1 MQFISQAL
9 GWEDCVILAMA
20 PLGIITILVSAI
32 RVGGPAWLKAVIG
45 RARENT
51 SAAEMQ
57 LMSSTSEEVCEL
69 HNGKTIVRCQGSTPV
84 WEFIYLIPTIR
95 QQEPNKKLEIK
106 VVTLEEAC
114 TEKMNLLYKSGGDE
128 PQDDALQDDAPQDE
142 AAQGDAPSPQDPP
155 PTSSGNMTRIFRKV
169 FGSPPAP
176 STRDDSGERGIK
188 PETVSE
194 HDPSEAIY
202 VIRSMGPGAPNIVL
216 NLQNN
221 SGNRRELRAFA
232 LVGVILQS
240 CVLVFFG
247 IITYHPTI
255 RNSFRK
261 DDKHVDDY
269 ALPLAIGG
277 TLLLV
282 LGLLGC
288 AIVVEKST
296 QETRYERNKKYGMQI
311 VWIQQKQTVG
321 DQAFNPYATF
331 PDAPRDVVTMSR
343 RRNDSKTQRLK
354 KWTTLGICAGL
365 AGFIIQFIGLRGINS
380 AATLA
385 QLGIIGIMT
394 AIRAWVRRGLA
405 ILPRKE
411 ELASGFELD
420 ALAWALTL
428 LNHSSTEVSDPGT
441 PPTGSGQDP
450 TPANDA
456 KQEEESL
463 PDLTPLGSI
472 EKFMNL
478 DNQKQY
484 LWNLSTGCDVDHQP
498 FLQVGPR
505 SNFRAQQVFETRWNL
520 TRLAQFKGKSAT
532 EAVNLATAIEKIMSV
547 LFPLGSKESATWT
560 WLLAVDYRDS
570 ESTGSQCHINISL
583 TSKDG
588 AWMVLADQLES
599 VLSLCLFTA
608 RKEEQ
613 SRLKDGQAGFN
624 LNNENDDWLRQ
635 KTMDSG
641 LGIRLLGS
649 TDAEKTDQLIQDL
662 RWWAPETFDVIAELQ
677 DDNSTEG
684 RAENPKKSV
693 TSFEKNTREE
703 LDQIIK
709 SDPRLDGI
717 SIDDNRVNAKK
728 IRGWGIVFLVEYLCH
743 LENEIARTGIE
754 GDEVAQFNVTKAAEA
769 AFDLLRASS
778 HQPDFFT
785 HLVRLYKRQR
795 RPLESEYI
803 QQLVDSTSQDD
814 FTAQDNF
821 PDYFGITELHLMAM
835 DPSRGSIRGCTEEV
849 WNAIDERDIFDWTPL
864 HWAAAKENQE
874 AIMALAWRG
883 ADPNLKS
890 FEDEGLVRALVDRG
904 AKVDVQIDEVIGS
917 TLLHFVAE
925 NEMGPIMR
933 ILTGGL
939 VHLDDKTRSKA
950 INSKDVAGDTALH
963 SAASSKRLENMEMLL
978 SAGADPNIKNND
990 GMTPLHCVLLGS
1002 DDEGVCLEMVKILA
1016 RHKADARAQ
1025 DTHGNTPLDLA
1036 VDKGYTDVSEY
1047 LRGLLKAEV
1056 PTST

>member
-32 RVGGPAWLKAVIG
+32 RAGGPAWLKTVIG

-69 HNGKTIVRCQGSTPV
+69 NNGKTIVRCQGSTPV

-95 QQEPNKKLEIK
+95 QQEPNKRLEIK

-114 TEKMNLLYKSGGDE
+114 TKEKNLLHKSGGDE
-128 PQDDALQDDAPQDE
+128 PQDNAHEDDAPQDE
-142 AAQGDAPSPQDPP
+142 ALQNEAPQGDAPSPQDPP
-155 PTSSGNMTRIFRKV
+155 PTSSDNMAGIFRKV

-188 PETVSE
+188 PETVSKDPPGKRDVKLETVSE

-261 DDKHVDDY
+261 DDKRVDDY

-296 QETRYERNKKYGMQI
+296 QETRYERNKKYEMRI

-331 PDAPRDVVTMSR
+331 PDAPRDGVTMSR

-365 AGFIIQFIGLRGINS
+365 AGFIIQFIGLRGMNS

-385 QLGIIGIMT
+385 QLGIVGIMT

-405 ILPRKE
+405 IHPRKE

-520 TRLAQFKGKSAT
+520 TRLAQFKGKSAN

-547 LFPLGSKESATWT
+547 LFPLSSKESATWT

-693 TSFEKNTREE
+693 TSP
-703 LDQIIK
+703 QI
-709 SDPRLDGI
+709 
-717 SIDDNRVNAKK
+717 
-728 IRGWGIVFLVEYLCH
+728 GW
-743 LENEIARTGIE
+743 
-754 GDEVAQFNVTKAAEA
+754 
-769 AFDLLRASS
+769 
-778 HQPDFFT
+778 HQ
-785 HLVRLYKRQR
+785 H
-795 RPLESEYI
+795 
-803 QQLVDSTSQDD
+803 
-814 FTAQDNF
+814 
-821 PDYFGITELHLMAM
+821 
-835 DPSRGSIRGCTEEV
+835 
-849 WNAIDERDIFDWTPL
+849 
-864 HWAAAKENQE
+864 
-874 AIMALAWRG
+874 
-883 ADPNLKS
+883 
-890 FEDEGLVRALVDRG
+890 
-904 AKVDVQIDEVIGS
+904 
-917 TLLHFVAE
+917 
-925 NEMGPIMR
+925 
-933 ILTGGL
+933 
-939 VHLDDKTRSKA
+939 
-950 INSKDVAGDTALH
+950 
-963 SAASSKRLENMEMLL
+963 
-978 SAGADPNIKNND
+978 
-990 GMTPLHCVLLGS
+990 
-1002 DDEGVCLEMVKILA
+1002 
-1016 RHKADARAQ
+1016 
-1025 DTHGNTPLDLA
+1025 
-1036 VDKGYTDVSEY
+1036 
-1047 LRGLLKAEV
+1047 
-1056 PTST
+1056 